1 MIAPKVKQLADQFAQ
16 IKFVEIDV
24 DECQVLRFYQELSD
38 ELGVTAMPTILF
50 FTNGVKSDEVI
61 GANLAKL
68 NAGVASLASDF

>member
-1 MIAPKVKQLADQFAQ
+1 
-16 IKFVEIDV
+16 
-24 DECQVLRFYQELSD
+24 
-38 ELGVTAMPTILF
+38 MPTILF